1 MLKIQY
7 KDGGGDPV
15 ELVAPGK
22 TIGQG
27 TANDIVIDK
36 DGVNGFHA
44 DIQVDGEVVSI
55 TDINTAMGTMVNG
68 EKISGPI
75 TLRAGD
81 VVTVQGSALEV
92 VEDDA
97 SGGGKTLVLS
107 GNALMELGAG
117 TWSLVADSGP
127 EKSQVIPVME
137 RLEIGR
143 ALDCDISILEPSL
156 SRKHAEIH
164 LIGDDFV
171 VRDLGSVSG
180 TWVNAEK
187 VEEEAKLK
195 DGDVLQFD
203 KIKFIISSPT

>member
-27 TANDIVIDK
+27 AANDIVIDK

-68 EKISGPI
+68 EKISGPT

-81 VVTVQGSALEV
+81 VVTVQGVELEV

-107 GNALMELGAG
+107 GTALMELGTG

-127 EKSQVIPVME
+127 EKGQVIPVME

-156 SRKHAEIH
+156 SRKHAELH
-164 LIGDDFV
+164 LIGDDLV
-171 VRDLGSVSG
+171 VRDLGSVNG